1 MEFGKRIGKVT
12 CLVGNCD
19 GFIANRLMNVSGLVD
34 MLQNGVM
41 PHEID
46 TAAEAYGMRMG
57 PCRMYDVV
65 GLDLFAR
72 EKETAGTLKPD
83 KMVFDALYAAKRLGQ
98 KNGKGFYMYN
108 EKLAMSRDPDAETII
123 ENLWKNAGVTPKN
136 LSQEEIVER
145 LYLPLVNEG
154 FKCLEEGMAIRPSD
168 IDVCMLF
175 GYSWP
180 RYRGGPMQ
188 WASAIGLPKVL
199 EKLESIGVKPA
210 DLLKESVQKKWR
222 LNSKELLERAA
233 AAWSKGGSKL

>member
-1 MEFGKRIGKVT
+1 MGAMEFGKKIGKVT

-19 GFIANRLMNVSGLVD
+19 GFIANRLMGVSGLVD
-34 MLQNGVM
+34 MLQNGLM
-41 PHEID
+41 PYQID
-46 TAAEAYGMRMG
+46 SAAEEYGMRMG

-65 GLDLFAR
+65 GLDLFGR

-108 EKLAMSRDPDAETII
+108 EKLALSRDPDAEKII
-123 ENLWKNAGVTPKN
+123 EQLWKSAGVTPKN
-136 LSQEEIVER
+136 LSQEEIAER

-168 IDVCMLF
+168 VDVCMVF

-188 WASAIGLPKVL
+188 WGSAVGLPKVL
-199 EKLESIGVKPA
+199 EKLEAMGVKPS
-210 DLLKESVQKKWR
+210 DLLKECVKNNWR
-222 LNSKELLERAA
+222 LNSKEFANRTDQ
-233 AAWSKGGSKL
+233 AWTGRW